1 MKECYNQQVD
11 LKWFIDGLSFRK
23 IRELKRLCE
32 QEENEVNEVI
42 AKQKSQNVEIPID
55 K

>member
-32 QEENEVNEVI
+32 QEENEVI